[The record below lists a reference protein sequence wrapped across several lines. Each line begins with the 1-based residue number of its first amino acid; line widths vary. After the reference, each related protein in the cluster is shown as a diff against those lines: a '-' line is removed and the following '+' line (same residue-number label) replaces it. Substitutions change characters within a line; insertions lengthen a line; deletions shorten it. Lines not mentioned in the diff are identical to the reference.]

1 MANGIYENHQMS
13 KRVVAKGVPG
23 GVKPAGNVFA
33 DLDETTLP
41 PIANAKAGMPAG
53 TPMNPE
59 DPATRLYQR
68 GEPRT
73 APPVDMSERYGKA
86 VVYGVLAI
94 AALVVAFL

>member
-1 MANGIYENHQMS
+1 MS
-13 KRVVAKGVPG
+13 KRVVPKGAAG

-33 DLDETTLP
+33 DMDNTVLP
-41 PIANAKAGMPAG
+41 PIANPKAGAPAG

-59 DPATRLYQR
+59 DPTTRLYR
-68 GEPRT
+68 GGEPKA